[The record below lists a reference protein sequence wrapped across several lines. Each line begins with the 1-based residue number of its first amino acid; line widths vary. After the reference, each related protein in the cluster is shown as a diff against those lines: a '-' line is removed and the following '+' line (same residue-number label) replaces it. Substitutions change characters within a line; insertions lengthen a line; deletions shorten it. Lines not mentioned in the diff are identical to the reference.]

1 MDREQICLQRP
12 ITIRPTE
19 DYHVLFFS
27 SKQAKLMRDHELEIA
42 IGVVAAGSR
51 TKTKE
56 DIITDNRLPPGL
68 TSNVE
73 YDHLGLGLS
82 KALA

>member
-1 MDREQICLQRP
+1 
-12 ITIRPTE
+12 
-19 DYHVLFFS
+19 
-27 SKQAKLMRDHELEIA
+27 MRDHELEIA

-68 TSNVE
+68 TSNAE